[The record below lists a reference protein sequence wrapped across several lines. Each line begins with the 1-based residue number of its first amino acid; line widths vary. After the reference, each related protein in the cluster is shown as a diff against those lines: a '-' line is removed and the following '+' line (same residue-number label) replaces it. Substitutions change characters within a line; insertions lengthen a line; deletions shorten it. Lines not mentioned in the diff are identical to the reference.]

1 MTTIAHRGM
10 YAAMLL
16 LAVFGPACQAQDLGS
31 LFHSVADSATQKAE
45 QKVAQKAANHITDA
59 IAPSA
64 NAVSEPRLAASREV
78 TAQGRRPMP
87 VITGGSDFSP
97 APLTLYQDDFD
108 TATIGSLPRHW
119 RTNGSG
125 RVVNVQGFDGKWLA
139 LNAGST
145 FKLARTASLPQRYT
159 VEFDLI
165 AAGNEPG
172 DVGTVYVGFASN
184 NSVKDYLQGGA
195 GNGALNAL
203 AIQFGN
209 STPVSALSGATGHSA
224 TADFPVDD
232 YLNRAL
238 HVSISVNSDQE
249 QIWLDGSKV
258 LDSRM
263 FDRNASRYVFFS
275 APWTV
280 DHHAQVMIGHVR
292 IATYP

>member
-1 MTTIAHRGM
+1 MNKTVYGGVWLA
-10 YAAMLL
+10 LSL
-16 LAVFGPACQAQDLGS
+16 LAYGTTAACRAQDFGS
-31 LFHSVADSATQKAE
+31 LLHVVADKATGKIADKATAAATGTQPASGRDSATPG
-45 QKVAQKAANHITDA
+45 NHSMPA
-59 IAPSA
+59 I
-64 NAVSEPRLAASREV
+64 
-78 TAQGRRPMP
+78 
-87 VITGGSDFSP
+87 IGGSDFSA

-108 TATIGSLPRHW
+108 STAIGSLPKPW

-125 RVVNVQGFDGKWLA
+125 QVVNIQGFAGKWLA

-145 FKLARTASLPQRYT
+145 FKLAPTANLPQRYT

-165 AAGNEPG
+165 AAGDEPG
-172 DVGTVYVGFASN
+172 DVGTAYVGFASN
-184 NSVKDYLQGGA
+184 NSVTDYLQGGA

-209 STPVSALSGATGHSA
+209 STHVSALSGATGHSA

-232 YLNRAL
+232 YLNRVL
-238 HVSISVNSDQE
+238 HVSISVNGDQE

-263 FDRNASRYVFFS
+263 FDRNASRYFFFS
-275 APWTV
+275 APWQY
-280 DHHAQVMIGHVR
+280 DHHAQAMIGHVR